1 MATRQ
6 EREAKR
12 RAHEAEILKKLAEV
26 NAKKDPDAPRK
37 GRSSKQGVKL
47 MYIRDYLRE
56 NTNKD
61 HPKNAIEI
69 SQYLAGQGIK
79 ADRKTIYNDIERLI
93 GDFKEPIEYTSG
105 KKRGYYISEPQFEPY
120 ELRLLVDCIR
130 TSSSPTREE
139 AEALTGKIQRIANV
153 YDRQALHIYPLIK
166 EINRPKESIAQN
178 VSILYQAIAQKRKVS
193 FSVFNRV
200 PSQKYKTKNVIN
212 KQNATETFILSPREI
227 IWSNGTYILRGY
239 LSDELQNWMC
249 PVERLHQIKI
259 LPMECEQEQTVKRHT
274 KEQVQMYRNFLEA
287 YIGKEQVIT
296 ICIKNSRVNSVLNEF
311 GEDALMVPLDENH
324 FTINIKRRK
333 IQWPE
338 LFGWIAGLN
347 GEAWITQPQEAIDGM
362 NTFLS
367 RLLEIYAVKAGNETP
382 PPTE

>member
-120 ELRLLVDCIR
+120 ELRLLVDGIQ
-130 TSSSPTREE
+130 SS
-139 AEALTGKIQRIANV
+139 K
-153 YDRQALHIYPLIK
+153 
-166 EINRPKESIAQN
+166 
-178 VSILYQAIAQKRKVS
+178 
-193 FSVFNRV
+193 
-200 PSQKYKTKNVIN
+200 
-212 KQNATETFILSPREI
+212 FI
-227 IWSNGTYILRGY
+227 T
-239 LSDELQNWMC
+239 
-249 PVERLHQIKI
+249 
-259 LPMECEQEQTVKRHT
+259 
-274 KEQVQMYRNFLEA
+274 
-287 YIGKEQVIT
+287 
-296 ICIKNSRVNSVLNEF
+296 
-311 GEDALMVPLDENH
+311 
-324 FTINIKRRK
+324 
-333 IQWPE
+333 
-338 LFGWIAGLN
+338 
-347 GEAWITQPQEAIDGM
+347 
-362 NTFLS
+362 
-367 RLLEIYAVKAGNETP
+367 
-382 PPTE
+382 